1 MLIKQQRHKKKHKR
15 KVKKMLPIV
24 FKKQLIKILQR
35 LDILEKEILALK
47 NKDAKKINK
56 EKK

>member
-1 MLIKQQRHKKKHKR
+1 
-15 KVKKMLPIV
+15 MLPIV

-35 LDILEKEILALK
+35 LDSLEKEILILK
-47 NKDAKKINK
+47 DKEAKKINK